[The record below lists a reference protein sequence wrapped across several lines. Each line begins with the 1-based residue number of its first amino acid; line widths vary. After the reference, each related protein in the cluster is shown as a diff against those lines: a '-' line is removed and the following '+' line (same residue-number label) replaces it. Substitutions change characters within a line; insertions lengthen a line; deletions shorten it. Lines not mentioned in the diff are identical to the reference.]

1 MLLSDKIEKIEHEIF
16 NIGEAVVIVEGKK
29 DRKALE
35 PFGVKKILEISG
47 KSLEDIID
55 KLKDEKSVII
65 MTDFDEEGEKKLSQ
79 LITFLTKYGIKA
91 DTSLRK
97 KFKSLFKIQK
107 FEELSSITKITKSL
121 GDDYRGKTCSIYNKI
136 FNRSRF
142 HNRRN
147 GREARHNWRHIRPD

>member
-1 MLLSDKIEKIEHEIF
+1 MLLSDKIKNIEEEVGKVNNF
-16 NIGEAVVIVEGKK
+16 LAIVEGKK

-35 PFGVKKILEISG
+35 QFGFKRILEISF
-47 KSLEDIID
+47 KKPEDIIEEI
-55 KLKDEKSVII
+55 KNEKSVFI

-79 LITFLTKYGIKA
+79 LTTFLTKYGIKA

-107 FEELSSITKITKSL
+107 FEELSSITKLTKSL
-121 GDDYRGKTCSIYNKI
+121 EDDYHGKACSIYNKI

-147 GREARHNWRHIRPD
+147 GGEARHNWRHIRPD